1 MYLFFVFIKDFE
13 PIIRVRR
20 RKRTRNINKKGK
32 DLILLQKK
40 RNFRCL
46 IFGLLVVDMCFIMFF
61 GIHYLKKA
69 IPDTIYLRSGE
80 KAGISEML
88 DYPFVTYSESID
100 VSKNG
105 SYQIPCYFLDM
116 IYLKDVQ
123 VKTEDEKWVS
133 VCGMPVGLYMET
145 QGVLVVDTG
154 EITDKD
160 GVQAEP
166 AAHIAKSGDYI
177 LEVNG
182 TPVFRKKDLI
192 QNIEACNGKTM
203 ELLVNRNGEE
213 IPLSISP
220 VLDQNDEYKL
230 GLWVRDNTQ
239 GIGTMTYI
247 DEEGK
252 FGALGHGISDTDT
265 GELLDISQGE
275 LYEAEIVSI
284 QKGEKGIPG
293 ELSGYIEYEQEKKI
307 GTIEKNTGLGI
318 FGKVSDVERL
328 PHEKVMVGYSQEV
341 KEGKA
346 KLLTNLNGEVKA
358 YDIEITEI
366 YWNKSDTNKAFEI
379 QVTDPKLLEETGG
392 IVQGMSG
399 SPILQDG
406 KLIGAVT
413 HVFVQDSSK
422 GYGIFIE
429 NML

>member
-1 MYLFFVFIKDFE
+1 M
-13 PIIRVRR
+13 
-20 RKRTRNINKKGK
+20 
-32 DLILLQKK
+32 QKK
-40 RNFRCL
+40 RNYRLL
-46 IFGLLVVDMCFIMFF
+46 IFVLLLADMCFMTVF

-69 IPDTIYLRSGE
+69 IPDTIYIRQGQETGVS
-80 KAGISEML
+80 KML
-88 DYPFVTYSESID
+88 DYPFVTYSKSID

-123 VKTEDEKWVS
+123 VETAEEKWVS
-133 VCGMPVGLYMET
+133 VCGTPVGLYMET
-145 QGVLVVDTG
+145 RGVLVVDTG

-160 GVQAEP
+160 GMQAEP

-177 LEVNG
+177 LEVDG
-182 TPVFRKKDLI
+182 TPVFGKKDLI
-192 QNIEACNGKTM
+192 KKIEASHGETM
-203 ELLVNRNGEE
+203 ELLVNRNGEK

-220 VLDQNDEYKL
+220 VLDQNGEYKL
-230 GLWVRDNTQ
+230 GLWIRDNTQ
-239 GIGTMTYI
+239 GIGTMTYM
-247 DEEGK
+247 DENGK

-265 GELLDISQGE
+265 GELLDISEGE

-284 QKGEKGIPG
+284 QKGAKGMPG

-307 GTIEKNTGLGI
+307 GTIDQNTELGI
-318 FGKVSDVERL
+318 FGEVFDAKRL
-328 PHEKVMVGYSQEV
+328 PHEKVMVGYQQEV
-341 KEGKA
+341 EEGKA
-346 KLLTNLNGEVKA
+346 KLLTNLNKEVKA
-358 YDIEITEI
+358 YDIEITKI
-366 YWNKSDTNKAFEI
+366 YRNKSKTNKAFEI
-379 QVTDPKLLEETGG
+379 QVTDPRLLEETGG

>member
-1 MYLFFVFIKDFE
+1 M
-13 PIIRVRR
+13 
-20 RKRTRNINKKGK
+20 
-32 DLILLQKK
+32 QKK
-40 RNFRCL
+40 HNYRLL
-46 IFGLLVVDMCFIMFF
+46 IFVLLLADMCFMTVF
-61 GIHYLKKA
+61 GIRYLKKA
-69 IPDTIYLRSGE
+69 IPDTIYIRQGQETGVSQ
-80 KAGISEML
+80 ML
-88 DYPFVTYSESID
+88 DYPFVTYSKSID

-116 IYLKDVQ
+116 FYLKDVQ
-123 VKTEDEKWVS
+123 VETADEKWVS
-133 VCGMPVGLYMET
+133 VCGMPAGLYMET
-145 QGVLVVDTG
+145 EGVLVVDTG
-154 EITDKD
+154 EITGKD

-166 AAHIAKSGDYI
+166 AEHIAKSGDYI

-182 TPVFRKKDLI
+182 TPVFGKKDLI
-192 QNIEACNGKTM
+192 KNIEASHGETV
-203 ELLVNRNGEE
+203 ELLVNRNGEQ

-247 DEEGK
+247 DENGK

-265 GELLDISQGE
+265 GELLDISEGE

-284 QKGEKGIPG
+284 KKGTKGMPG

-307 GTIEKNTGLGI
+307 GTIEKNTELGI
-318 FGKVSDVERL
+318 FGEVFDVERL
-328 PHEKVMVGYSQEV
+328 PHKKVMVGYQQEV

-346 KLLTNLNGEVKA
+346 KLLTNLNKEVKT

-366 YWNKSDTNKAFEI
+366 YRNKSKTNKAFEI

>member
-1 MYLFFVFIKDFE
+1 M
-13 PIIRVRR
+13 
-20 RKRTRNINKKGK
+20 
-32 DLILLQKK
+32 QKK
-40 RNFRCL
+40 HNYRLL
-46 IFGLLVVDMCFIMFF
+46 IFVLLLADMCFMTVF
-61 GIHYLKKA
+61 GIRYLKKA
-69 IPDTIYLRSGE
+69 IPDTIYIRQGQETGVSQ
-80 KAGISEML
+80 ML
-88 DYPFVTYSESID
+88 DYPFVTYSKSID

-116 IYLKDVQ
+116 FYLKDVQ
-123 VKTEDEKWVS
+123 VETADEKWVS
-133 VCGMPVGLYMET
+133 VCGMPAGLYMET
-145 QGVLVVDTG
+145 EGVLVVDTG
-154 EITDKD
+154 EITGKD

-166 AAHIAKSGDYI
+166 AEHIAKSGDYI

-182 TPVFRKKDLI
+182 TPVFGKKDLI
-192 QNIEACNGKTM
+192 KNIEASHGETV
-203 ELLVNRNGEE
+203 ELLVNRNGEQ

-247 DEEGK
+247 DENGK

-265 GELLDISQGE
+265 GELLDISEGE

-284 QKGEKGIPG
+284 KKGAKGMPG

-307 GTIEKNTGLGI
+307 GTIEKNTELGI
-318 FGKVSDVERL
+318 FGEVFDVKRL
-328 PHEKVMVGYSQEV
+328 PHKKVMVGYQQEV

-346 KLLTNLNGEVKA
+346 KLLTNLNKEVKT

-366 YWNKSDTNKAFEI
+366 YRNKSKTNKAFEI